1 MGIEMRVS
9 VDKSDP
15 GFPKYAEL
23 VSDGY
28 IVVVKFNGMIL
39 SGVVT
44 ADEEAGE
51 VIAHRFTNEG
61 NIVCADG
68 QFVYDKLRGDV
79 KVEIY
84 RPNDGRTLH

>member
-23 VSDGY
+23 ISDGY
-28 IVVVKFNGMIL
+28 TIVVRLNGVAIP
-39 SGVVT
+39 GVIT

-51 VIAHRFTNEG
+51 VLAHRFTDEG
-61 NIVCADG
+61 NIVYAYG

-79 KVEIY
+79 KIEVY
-84 RPNDGRTLH
+84 RSNDERTLH

>member
-1 MGIEMRVS
+1 MGMEMRVS

-28 IVVVKFNGMIL
+28 IVVVKFNGKVL
-39 SGVVT
+39 PGVVT

-51 VIAHRFTNEG
+51 ILVHRFTDEG
-61 NIVCADG
+61 NVVFADG
-68 QFVYDKLRGDV
+68 QFVFDRLRGEV
-79 KVEIY
+79 KVEVY
-84 RPNDGRTLH
+84 RSNDERTLH